1 MYLCNRNKYLFPR
14 EMDFKGMC
22 MLRLMSV
29 FLTEYKSFFPFY
41 PLCERMGGKKKY
53 SVNEAFRAARNS
65 R

>member
-29 FLTEYKSFFPFY
+29 FLTEYKSFFF
-41 PLCERMGGKKKY
+41 LFIRCVSGWEGRR
-53 SVNEAFRAARNS
+53 SIV
-65 R
+65 